1 MKFDLITLGDHL
13 PDPHTRCY
21 HETQAER
28 HRMWVDMCVRAE
40 EAGFEAVWIGEHHCS
55 DYIVSSPQMLLAAIA
70 GRTHRVRLGTA
81 VSILPN
87 NDPVR
92 LAEEF
97 ATLDLLSLGRAEIG
111 FGSGFT
117 EHTFR
122 LFGQDLNQSDLI
134 SAENLELIQ
143 KLWNEREIN
152 WEGKFRPPIQG
163 LQFEPRTFSGRAI
176 PISRATATSIAV
188 ARDAGRSG
196 HKLMLMTVAGHFS
209 DAKPLAAAYRE
220 AYRAAG
226 HDPAGMNV
234 SAIAYVYAQRDGQ
247 RAREFWHPYRDNYR
261 AFTRALTRAKG
272 LTRGLREL
280 YASLPADVMA
290 VREGDFCGDPA
301 ELQDKI
307 LWAYEQM
314 DGFDTLICYF
324 DLGGLA
330 RADTFASIDLFAE
343 AVMPAVDAALR
354 RPKESADGRLGTR

>member
-13 PDPHTRCY
+13 PDPHTQRY

-28 HRMWVDMCVRAE
+28 HRMWVDLGVHAE
-40 EAGFEAVWIGEHHCS
+40 EAGFEAVWLGEHHCS
-55 DYIVSSPQMLLAAIA
+55 DYIVPSPQMLLAAIA
-70 GRTHRVRLGTA
+70 VRTRRVRLGTA

-92 LAEEF
+92 LAEDF
-97 ATLDLLSLGRAEIG
+97 ATLDLLSTGRAEIG

-122 LFGQDLNQSDLI
+122 LFGQDLNQSDQI

-143 KLWNEREIN
+143 KLWNEREIH
-152 WEGKFRPPIQG
+152 WEGKFRAPIHD
-163 LQFEPRTFSGRAI
+163 LQVEPRTFSGRAI
-176 PISRATATSIAV
+176 PISRATATSAAV

-196 HKLMLMTVAGHFS
+196 HKLMLMTVAGRFA

-234 SAIAYVYAQRDGQ
+234 SAIAYVYVQRDGR

-261 AFTRALTRAKG
+261 AFTRALTQAKG

-280 YASLPADVMA
+280 YASLPTEVMA
-290 VREGDFCGDPA
+290 EREGDFCGDPA
-301 ELQDKI
+301 EVLDKI
-307 LWAYEQM
+307 LWAHEQM
-314 DGFDTLICYF
+314 GGFDTLICYF
-324 DLGGLA
+324 DLGGIA

-343 AVMPAVDAALR
+343 SVMPAADAALR
-354 RPKESADGRLGTR
+354 GPRGRADGQVRAR